1 MNFQLIGFAGLAGS
15 GKSTA
20 AKALVDQ
27 RGFVRVS
34 FASPLRAML
43 GALGLTLEQMSTGK
57 NDPIDWLDGKTP
69 RQLLQTLG
77 TEWGRTLV
85 HRDIW
90 IRAASRHVAQLRNA
104 GASGVVFDDVRFD
117 NEAEMI
123 QRAGGLVI
131 RIHRDG
137 LTAMGHASEAG
148 VSDKFYDAV
157 IFNEYAE
164 DVFSAIVVKMVERFV
179 DLKVA

>member
-1 MNFQLIGFAGLAGS
+1 MNFTIIGFTGLAGS

-20 AKALVDQ
+20 ANALVAHL
-27 RGFVRVS
+27 GFTRLS

-43 GALGLTLEQMSTGK
+43 TGLGLTAEQMSTGK
-57 NDPIDWLDGKTP
+57 NEPIEWLDGRTP

-90 IRAASRHVAQLRNA
+90 IRAAAQQIKIRKEA
-104 GASGVVFDDVRFD
+104 GAKGIVFDDCRFD
-117 NEAEMI
+117 NEALMI

-131 RIHRDG
+131 EIEREG
-137 LTAMGHASEAG
+137 LVAMGHVSEAG
-148 VSDKFYDAV
+148 VSEHILDAT
-157 IFNEYAE
+157 IGNEWPE
-164 DVFSAIVVKMVERFV
+164 DVFGRVVVNLVNHYTSK
-179 DLKVA
+179 KAA